1 MEKYFNSISNF
12 FGVVGGTIVFL
23 LGGWDTLIMAL
34 VVLMSLDYVTG
45 ILKGIYNKKLSSK
58 TGRQGI
64 IKKIVVL
71 IVVCLAVLFEKIG
84 IPAMREMVIMFF
96 AVNEGISILEN
107 ASQMG
112 LPIPDQLKNA
122 LLQIREPKKEDVRN
136 E

>member
-71 IVVCLAVLFEKIG
+71 IVVCLAVLFEKLG
-84 IPAMREMVIMFF
+84 IPALREMVIMFF

-122 LLQIREPKKEDVRN
+122 LLQIREPKKEDVPN